1 VKYFSLVIFLAEIEI
16 TSGKNLFDHSFYG
29 FGDAAGS
36 LGTKWQKIFVWNWR
50 HCSLADLSSV
60 KNGRPPVRGKGKI
73 YGKKLRFC
81 TFNQIF
87 FLKIKGDKVYCDYA
101 DSVFF

>member
-1 VKYFSLVIFLAEIEI
+1 MSKYFSLVIFLDEAKI
-16 TSGKNLFDHSFYG
+16 TSDKNLFDHSFYG
-29 FGDAAGS
+29 FGAAAGS
-36 LGTKWQKIFVWNWR
+36 LGRKRQKNFVWNWW

-87 FLKIKGDKVYCDYA
+87 F
-101 DSVFF
+101 